1 MPAPKLYA
9 VFVTGPIIPKNTPAA
24 KANIIPELNAMT
36 GLVGDVLVWGL
47 VDEDQTPSYS
57 PVDES
62 QSPSYTTVTDTQ
74 SPDWDEVAA

>member
-1 MPAPKLYA
+1 MVNNVHVDGVAA
-9 VFVTGPIIPKNTPAA
+9 TGGVGSLTVNA
-24 KANIIPELNAMT
+24 KANIVPELNAMT

>member
-1 MPAPKLYA
+1 MHVDGVAATGA
-9 VFVTGPIIPKNTPAA
+9 VGSLTVNA
-24 KANIIPELNAMT
+24 KANIVPELSAMT
-36 GLVGDVLVWGL
+36 GLVGGVLVWGL

-62 QSPSYTTVTDTQ
+62 QSPSYTTVSDTQ